1 MSKELSKMTSRSIF
15 NPFREFSLLDNSFD
29 RLFNE
34 LASFRRGADIEGW
47 FSPSCDIV
55 DNKDQY
61 IMKFDMPGIDKKD
74 LKVELNEHQLTVSA
88 ERHSEK
94 EIDEKDKYLSE
105 IRYGSYS
112 RSFTLPEQVNEKKI
126 EAKLDNG
133 VLTLKVPKTE
143 MAKTA
148 KAQQIAIQ

>member
-1 MSKELSKMTSRSIF
+1 MPKELTKMTNRSIF
-15 NPFREFSLLDNSFD
+15 NPFRELSIMDNSFD

-34 LASFRRGADIEGW
+34 LSAFRRSADIEGW

-55 DNKDQY
+55 DDKTHY
-61 IMKFDMPGIDKKD
+61 TMKFDMPGVDKKD

-88 ERHSEK
+88 ERRSET
-94 EIDEKDKYLSE
+94 ETDEKNKYLSE
-105 IRYGSYS
+105 IRYGSYT
-112 RSFTLPEQVNEKKI
+112 RSFTLPEQVDEKKI

-143 MAKTA
+143 ITKST
-148 KAQQIAIQ
+148 KSQQIAIQ